1 MAIHTTALTI
11 DSPAAKVF
19 EALTQP
25 ALVQQWQFGKTVQSN
40 WVAGEPIKFIAEYE
54 GRVLEQWGTILN
66 IRTNELLKYNLFTPA
81 PGIED
86 KQENYNIT
94 SYILTNDNGQTH
106 VELIQE
112 DNRPFGF
119 SPATLK
125 PILVALKKVVE
136 GNSYNI
142 NWQ

>member
-1 MAIHTTALTI
+1 MAIHTTSVLI
-11 DSPAAKVF
+11 DADAQKVF

-25 ALVQQWQFGKTVQSN
+25 ELVSLWQFGRRVQSD
-40 WVAGEPIKFIAEYE
+40 WQAGHAIKFIAESE
-54 GRVLEQWGTILN
+54 GKVLEQWGTILEM
-66 IRTNELLKYNLFTPA
+66 RTNELIKYNLFTPT

-86 KQENYNIT
+86 KIENYNVT
-94 SYILTNDNGQTH
+94 SYILSTDNGQTK

-119 SPATLK
+119 TPATLK

-136 GNSYNI
+136 GN
-142 NWQ
+142 

>member
-1 MAIHTTALTI
+1 MAILTTTVTI
-11 DSPAAKVF
+11 DAPANKVF

-25 ALVQQWQFGKTVQSN
+25 ALVKQWQFGKTVQSN
-40 WVAGEPIKFIAEYE
+40 WETGETIKFFAEYE
-54 GRVLEQWGTILN
+54 GRVLEQWGTILD
-66 IRTNELLKYNLFTPA
+66 IRANELLKYNLFTPA

-106 VELIQE
+106 VELLQE

-119 SPATLK
+119 APATLK

-136 GNSYNI
+136 GNYGE
-142 NWQ
+142 

>member
-1 MAIHTTALTI
+1 MAILTTAVTI
-11 DSPAAKVF
+11 DAPANKVF

-25 ALVQQWQFGKTVQSN
+25 ALVQQWQFGKTVHTN
-40 WVAGEPIKFIAEYE
+40 WVVGETIKFIAEHE
-54 GRVLEQWGTILN
+54 GRVQEQWGTILD
-66 IRTNELLKYNLFTPA
+66 IRANELLKYNLFTPA

-94 SYILTNDNGQTH
+94 SYILTNDNGKTQIQ
-106 VELIQE
+106 LIQV

-119 SPATLK
+119 VPATLK

-136 GNSYNI
+136 GNI
-142 NWQ
+142 H